1 MQVQAQL
8 RKFSNYII
16 LAGILSLLAGVTLY
30 AISRQFDTNVEAL
43 LAMGL
48 ALVGLF
54 ILAKPE
60 EIKRAIIGRT
70 VRYGSNAGLMI
81 VTFLGIIILVN
92 FMADRHHQRLDWTE
106 AKEYSLSPQTLN
118 VLEGLEEPVKII
130 GFFDPNNPY
139 QQQSRQ
145 VLEDLLKEYAYH
157 SDKVSYEFVDPDAQ
171 PLLARQYEVTSYGS
185 LVFIQGDKY
194 QNQFAT
200 DEQDITS
207 GILKVS
213 QDEVKAI
220 YFTTGHKEHD
230 PDGFDEAGYS
240 QLKDVL
246 EDQNYKV
253 ETLSLATI
261 TDTLPT
267 DTAVVVIAGPQVPFE
282 DRELETLK
290 AYLSLGGKALILG
303 DPNETDPLGDLLTQW
318 GIRLRN
324 DLVIDPIYAF
334 FGDVASPLVTEYR
347 FSQITKDL
355 GGLMTYF
362 RLVCSVEQLEDK
374 PENVTI
380 TPLIET
386 SDASW
391 GEMDLKNA
399 QRVRYDEGTDVKG
412 PLTIAATVEE
422 NLTETRLVILGDS
435 DLVSNS
441 ILTSIRGTGNIDFV
455 LNAVNWLAEEEELI
469 AIGPKTPQ
477 QRPILLTPP
486 QSRFIA
492 ISSIIFLPLIVV
504 VAGVSVWWNRR

>member
-8 RKFSNYII
+8 KKFSSYIV

-30 AISRQFDTNVEAL
+30 AISRRFDKNVEAL

-54 ILAKPE
+54 ILARPE
-60 EIKRAIIGRT
+60 EVKRAIIGRT
-70 VRYGSNAGLMI
+70 ARYGSNAGLMI
-81 VTFLGIIILVN
+81 VTFLGIVILVN
-92 FMADRHHQRLDWTE
+92 FMADRHHRRFDWTE
-106 AKEYSLSPQTLN
+106 AKEFSLSPQTLN
-118 VLEGLEEPVKII
+118 VLKELKEPVKII
-130 GFFDPNNPY
+130 GFFDPNNLY
-139 QQQSRQ
+139 QQQRRQ
-145 VLEDLLKEYAYH
+145 ELEDLLKEYAYH
-157 SDKVSYEFVDPDAQ
+157 SDKISYEFVDPDAQ
-171 PLLARQYEVTSYGS
+171 PLLARQYEVTTYGT
-185 LVFIQGDKY
+185 LVFIRGDKY

-240 QLKDVL
+240 QLKDAL

-253 ETLSLATI
+253 ETLNLATI
-261 TDTLPT
+261 TDTLPA

-282 DRELETLK
+282 DKELETLK

-303 DPNETDPLGDLLTQW
+303 DPNETDPLGDLLTRW

-334 FGDVASPLVTEYR
+334 FGDVVSPLVTEYR

-374 PENVTI
+374 PEGVII

-386 SDASW
+386 SDESW
-391 GEMDLKNA
+391 GETDLRNL
-399 QRVRYDEGTDVKG
+399 QQIRYDEGADVKG

-422 NLTETRLVILGDS
+422 NLAETRLVVVGDS
-435 DLVSNS
+435 DLVSNG
-441 ILTSIRGTGNIDFV
+441 ILTSVRGTGNLDLI
-455 LNAVNWLAEEEELI
+455 LNAINWLAEEEELI
-469 AIGPKTPQ
+469 AIGPKTRQP
-477 QRPILLTPP
+477 RPILLTPS
-486 QSRFIA
+486 QARFIA
-492 ISSIIFLPLIVV
+492 VSSIIFLPLIVV
-504 VAGVSVWWNRR
+504 VAGVAVWWSRR